1 MSHKQ
6 LLSPIKTKPL
16 QIAQSFLPLPP
27 MTNGFAKI
35 DKLERELHLRQ
46 LQVQRLL
53 QITQA
58 INNNVSVPDLFAM
71 YQGFLKNELQLKRM
85 TLFVKTNDEGQW
97 DCVAHIGLKDNSWPV
112 NIADVLQQYSRPGTS
127 LHGAKHPFLKKF
139 NLIIPVLHKER
150 PIAYVL
156 VGAFEEEDDMYER
169 VQIITTITN
178 IIAVAIE
185 NKRLFKRQL
194 EQERL
199 EADLEL
205 GAQVQSMLIPKQLP
219 TKGRYELSAVY
230 QPVMGVGGDYFDYVE
245 FDDDKLVFCIGD
257 FSGKG
262 VAAALLMA
270 NFQANFQTLIR
281 KRTEL
286 AQFVTEIN
294 DAVFRVTNG
303 ERFVTFFV
311 AEYDLNNG
319 TLNYVNAGHPPPA
332 LLTENGIKL
341 LTEGTMILGSF
352 PELPLLE
359 VGKVQLPD
367 QALIVTYT
375 DGLTDLQSPAGEYFD
390 EEILYDFARRQY
402 GRSARDFNRALR
414 AKVEDFRG
422 NTALPDDLTV
432 LSCRVFNGISEV

>member
-1 MSHKQ
+1 
-6 LLSPIKTKPL
+6 
-16 QIAQSFLPLPP
+16 
-27 MTNGFAKI
+27 MTNGFARVNR
-35 DKLERELHLRQ
+35 LERELHLRQ

-58 INNNVSVPDLFAM
+58 INNNVAVPDLFAM
-71 YQGFLKNELQLKRM
+71 YRGFLKNELQLKM
-85 TLFVKTNDEGQW
+85 MALFVKTDDLGHW
-97 DCVAHIGLKDNSWPV
+97 GCVAHIGIKDKDCPKDLG
-112 NIADVLQQYSRPGTS
+112 DVLQQYSRPGTS
-127 LHGAKHPFLKKF
+127 LHGVAHPFLKKF

-156 VGAFEEEDDMYER
+156 VGAFEEEEDMYER

-178 IIAVAIE
+178 VIAVAIE

-205 GAQVQSMLIPKQLP
+205 GGQVQSLLIPKQLP
-219 TKGRYELSAVY
+219 TKERYELSAVY

-286 AQFVTEIN
+286 RQFVTEIN
-294 DAVFRVTNG
+294 DAVFRVTG
-303 ERFVTFFV
+303 GDRFVTFFV
-311 AEYDLNNG
+311 AEYDLNSG
-319 TLNYVNAGHPPPA
+319 ALHYVNAGHPPPA
-332 LLTENGIKL
+332 LLTESGLKL
-341 LTEGTMILGSF
+341 LTEGTMVLGSF
-352 PELPLLE
+352 PDLPVLE
-359 VGKVQLPD
+359 VGEVLLPD

-402 GRSARDFNRALR
+402 GRSAKDFNRALR
-414 AKVEDFRG
+414 AKVEDFRA
-422 NTALPDDLTV
+422 NRAFPDDLTV
-432 LSCRVFNGISEV
+432 LTCRVFNGISEE

>member
-1 MSHKQ
+1 
-6 LLSPIKTKPL
+6 
-16 QIAQSFLPLPP
+16 
-27 MTNGFAKI
+27 MTNGFARVNR
-35 DKLERELHLRQ
+35 LERELHLRQ

-71 YQGFLKNELQLKRM
+71 YRGFLKNELQLKRM
-85 TLFVKTNDEGQW
+85 ALLVKTNEAADWG
-97 DCVAHIGLKDNSWPV
+97 CVAHIGIKDKDFPENMGE
-112 NIADVLQQYSRPGTS
+112 VLQEYSRPGTS
-127 LHGAKHPFLKKF
+127 LHGTDHPFLEKF
-139 NLIIPVLHKER
+139 KLIIPVLHKER

-156 VGAFEEEDDMYER
+156 VGAFEEEEDMYER

-178 IIAVAIE
+178 VIAVAIE

-205 GAQVQSMLIPKQLP
+205 GGQVQSLLIPKQLP
-219 TKGRYELSAVY
+219 TKERYELSAVY

-286 AQFVTEIN
+286 RQFVTEIN
-294 DAVFRVTNG
+294 DTVFRVTG
-303 ERFVTFFV
+303 GDRFVTFFV
-311 AEYDLNNG
+311 AEYDLNSG
-319 TLNYVNAGHPPPA
+319 ALHYVNAGHPPPA
-332 LLTENGIKL
+332 LVTESGLKL
-341 LTEGTMILGSF
+341 LTEGTMVLGSF
-352 PELPLLE
+352 PDLPLLE
-359 VGKVQLPD
+359 MGEVQLPD

-402 GRSARDFNRALR
+402 GRSAKDFNRALR

-422 NTALPDDLTV
+422 NTAFPDDLTV
-432 LSCRVFNGISEV
+432 LSCRVFNGISEDV

>member
-1 MSHKQ
+1 M
-6 LLSPIKTKPL
+6 
-16 QIAQSFLPLPP
+16 A
-27 MTNGFAKI
+27 NGFARLS
-35 DKLERELHLRQ
+35 KLERELHLRQ

-58 INNNVSVPDLFAM
+58 INNNVSVPDLFTM
-71 YQGFLKNELQLKRM
+71 YRGFLKNELQLKLM
-85 TLFVKTNDEGQW
+85 ALFVKTADTERW
-97 DCVAHIGLKDNSWPV
+97 SCVAHIGLRAKDCSDD
-112 NIADVLQQYSRPGTS
+112 IGDVLQQYSRPGTS
-127 LHGAKHPFLKKF
+127 LLGTAHPFLKKF

-156 VGAFEEEDDMYER
+156 VGRFEEEEDMYER

-178 IIAVAIE
+178 VIAVAIE

-205 GAQVQSMLIPKQLP
+205 GGQVQALLIPKQLP
-219 TKGRYELSAVY
+219 TKDRYELSAVY

-281 KRTEL
+281 KRMALGE
-286 AQFVTEIN
+286 FVTEIN
-294 DAVFRVTNG
+294 DAVFRVTGG

-311 AEYDLNNG
+311 AEYDLNSG
-319 TLNYVNAGHPPPA
+319 VLHYVNAGHPPAA
-332 LLTENGIKL
+332 LVTESGVKL
-341 LTEGTMILGSF
+341 LTEGTLVLGSF
-352 PELPLLE
+352 PDLPMLE
-359 VGKVQLPD
+359 VGKVNIPD

-390 EEILYDFARRQY
+390 EGILYEFARRQY
-402 GRSARDFNRALR
+402 GRSAKDFNRALR
-414 AKVEDFRG
+414 AKLEDFRG
-422 NTALPDDLTV
+422 NTAFPDDLTV
-432 LSCRVFNGISEV
+432 LSCRVFNGLVEE